1 MMKLTTHK
9 KYSQNNNFFM
19 QSMLKGNQEIDFF
32 MEAIW
37 CQNQT
42 IDSTNISLCFIF
54 DSLAI
59 NKIA

>member
-1 MMKLTTHK
+1 MTV
-9 KYSQNNNFFM
+9 FM
-19 QSMLKGNQEIDFF
+19 QSMLKDNQEIDFF

>member
-1 MMKLTTHK
+1 MTVFYAKHAK
-9 KYSQNNNFFM
+9 R
-19 QSMLKGNQEIDFF
+19 QSGNWFF